1 MLHMRTFISN
11 HRRLAL
17 MLVLCALLM
26 KALIPTGY
34 MVGSTSKTFTV
45 QICMDGLGAPVSK
58 QIEIPIEKGSHDPAK
73 EFGKGDG
80 SCSFTSLAIAGM
92 AGADAELLA
101 LALAFILILGFAP
114 TATLH
119 RPENL
124 YLRPPLRGPPTA
136 A

>member
-1 MLHMRTFISN
+1 MLPLRTFFST

-34 MVGSTSKTFTV
+34 MVGSSSKTLTI
-45 QICMDGLGAPVSK
+45 QICTDGLGSPVSK
-58 QIEIPIEKGSHDPAK
+58 QIEIPMEKGSHDPAK
-73 EFGKGDG
+73 DFGKADG
-80 SCSFTSLAIAGM
+80 SCSFTSLAMAGM

-114 TATLH
+114 TVTLH